1 MDIENFKKLVKKYEP
16 LHTDFVA
23 DAVIGERYYKTAPT
37 SSSRKG
43 RKTGKG
49 M

>member
-23 DAVIGERYYKTAPT
+23 DAVIGERYYKNGSDILFPE
-37 SSSRKG
+37 RKEDG
-43 RKTGKG
+43 
-49 M
+49 